1 MIVSKFNAVVIVEI
15 TLPDAVNFIMKLT
28 NHELLTLGN
37 NLGLDEARVKEIIS
51 LESYYDPSEQHQRLV
66 ELWFRQESNPTWE
79 KLQESLPSGDQNNII
94 IMRGS
99 IISPDRR
106 ESSAASSMVSVPI
119 TPGPLSPTGE
129 ILQPVH
135 MTKLEG
141 IGGGMLSQPG
151 IKGKPN

>member
-51 LESYYDPSEQHQRLV
+51 PESYYDPSEQHQRLV

-79 KLQESLPSGDQNNII
+79 KLQESLPSGDHNII

-106 ESSAASSMVSVPI
+106 ESSAASSMVSVTI

-129 ILQPVH
+129 ILQLVH
-135 MTKLEG
+135 KTKLEG
-141 IGGGMLSQPG
+141 ISGGSMLSQE
-151 IKGKPN
+151 GKSR